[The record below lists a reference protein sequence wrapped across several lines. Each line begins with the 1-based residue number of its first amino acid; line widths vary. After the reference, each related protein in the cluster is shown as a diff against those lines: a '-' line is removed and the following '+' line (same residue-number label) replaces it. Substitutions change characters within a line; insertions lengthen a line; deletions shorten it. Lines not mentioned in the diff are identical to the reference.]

1 MERCIEMDL
10 EEIGGDGM
18 KWI

>member
-1 MERCIEMDL
+1 MDL